1 MKRILLGA
9 ILALTGAAGISGCV
23 VREREVARPGG
34 CRGGTVWV
42 EGRRGFHGESSPGH
56 WRCRDRAYY

>member
-1 MKRILLGA
+1 MKRLLLGA
-9 ILALTGAAGISGCV
+9 MLALTGAAGVSGCV

-34 CRGGTVWV
+34 CRGGSVWV
-42 EGRRGFHGESSPGH
+42 EGRRGFHESGH